1 MSLSRFLS
9 VCTKTR
15 RRGRASVLAGT
26 ALIAGAMI
34 PFTHARMQAQSPP
47 TFSHDIAPI
56 IKRRCIQCHQPA
68 GIASMAPFT
77 SYESVRPWAK
87 AIRQAVTLHQMPPW
101 PPDPARSMRLG
112 NDPTLSARE
121 IATIQAWV
129 DAGALQGQSAASVD
143 LNAAAICSFAY
154 RVSSHHG
161 S

>member
-1 MSLSRFLS
+1 M
-9 VCTKTR
+9 K
-15 RRGRASVLAGT
+15 
-26 ALIAGAMI
+26 
-34 PFTHARMQAQSPP
+34 
-47 TFSHDIAPI
+47 
-56 IKRRCIQCHQPA
+56 
-68 GIASMAPFT
+68 
-77 SYESVRPWAK
+77 
-87 AIRQAVTLHQMPPW
+87 
-101 PPDPARSMRLG
+101 LG